1 MATVNMRM
9 DAPPKKVWD
18 VLADGSQYA
27 QWVVGAKRIRDVDPE
42 WPKPGAKIRH
52 TVGVGPL
59 EINDSTEVVE
69 ASEPTRLV
77 LDARARPLI
86 GRARVTFNISPE
98 DSRTRVVMEEH
109 VPAWPALLNALAAA
123 IVNARNAEALRRL
136 RRHVEEC

>member
-1 MATVNMRM
+1 MATVNMHM
-9 DAPPKKVWD
+9 EAPPKKVWD

-27 QWVVGAKRIRDVDPE
+27 QWVVGAKRIRDVDPD
-42 WPKPGAKIRH
+42 WPTPGTKIRH

-69 ASEPTRLV
+69 ASEPSRLV

-86 GRARVTFNISPE
+86 GRARVTVNIAPE
-98 DSRTRVVMEEH
+98 GNGSRVVMEEH
-109 VPAWPALLNALAAA
+109 VPAWPALLNALVAP

-136 RRHVEEC
+136 RRHVEDG